1 MRSVARETVF
11 KYLYSQLFN
20 PSDEELFARLIKEN
34 ALNDADKKFATELLE
49 FVKLG
54 ENEYLDYIQKY
65 SFGFKLNRVFST
77 DKCSLLIGMAE
88 LKNYPETD
96 TPIIIDEAVK
106 LSAKYSTEKSTDF
119 VNGILARYAKE
130 INRG

>member
-1 MRSVARETVF
+1 MRSTARETVF

-20 PSDEELFARLIKEN
+20 PSDGELFARLVKEN
-34 ALNDADKKFATELLE
+34 GLNEGDYAFAKELLA
-49 FVKLG
+49 FVNEGK
-54 ENEYLDYIQKY
+54 EEYLEYIQKY

-88 LKNYPETD
+88 LKNYPNTD
-96 TPIIIDEAVK
+96 VPIIIDEAVK
-106 LSAKYSTEKSTDF
+106 LSAKFSTEKSTDF